1 MTFKSCLQEERG
13 LFYQRNLLTGAA
25 YFEDFG
31 VFYHVEIWNA
41 LKRTI
46 MCLTNM
52 KQMTKKSTNYRKQ
65 S

>member
-1 MTFKSCLQEERG
+1 MNFIFQ
-13 LFYQRNLLTGAA
+13 
-25 YFEDFG
+25 DFG
-31 VFYHVEIWNA
+31 VFYHVEIRNA

>member
-1 MTFKSCLQEERG
+1 MSKLYVRRKG
-13 LFYQRNLLTGAA
+13 LFYQSNLLSRAA

-31 VFYHVEIWNA
+31 VFYHVEIRNA